1 MTKKKELEAFS
12 EDKVV
17 RDIFKDL
24 NLQVPG
30 ERLNQYTREFVEL
43 CGIINGNYSDE
54 ELLEALRATRGDVQE
69 AYNLY
74 FSV

>member
-1 MTKKKELEAFS
+1 M
-12 EDKVV
+12 